1 MDANDRKGVLRR
13 LIETELKPLESV
25 LRWQLREPIEEGEPP
40 AEQPAP
46 DGHGFAL
53 HGHAGRS
60 WGP

>member
-40 AEQPAP
+40 
-46 DGHGFAL
+46 DGRAADDRVAL